1 MRLYTDYGKI
11 YNDVITNISTNTTPN
26 VCITYPDNIAT
37 YMTGSNVVVPMD
49 DLIADPKYG
58 LGGSELLYDGPA
70 KEEVIPEFLEECR
83 LGEHIYALPY
93 MRSTEACYVNK
104 TYVEKLGYSCD
115 RKGRERKLCRERAED
130 DDPVHLQVYR
140 QYDDPDAEAAG
151 RAVLEGGRD
160 DRDL

>member
-1 MRLYTDYGKI
+1 
-11 YNDVITNISTNTTPN
+11 
-26 VCITYPDNIAT
+26 
-37 YMTGSNVVVPMD
+37 MD

-104 TYVEKLGYSCD
+104 TYVEKLGYT
-115 RKGRERKLCRERAED
+115 L
-130 DDPVHLQVYR
+130 
-140 QYDDPDAEAAG
+140 PDVLTWDFVWEVSEAATAKDANG
-151 RAVLEGGRD
+151 NYAVNGQKTMIPFIYKSTDNMMIQMLKQLDAPYSKEDGTIEIFNDTTRSLLKEIAGGRI
-160 DRDL
+160 